1 MISKLYLQIR
11 QAHKCNGYSIC
22 RALQW
27 RCAVKKETEGKY
39 TNRGYDLSQIGT
51 TFKASCNQI
60 AVNSGGMD

>member
-1 MISKLYLQIR
+1 MPRS
-11 QAHKCNGYSIC
+11 AM
-22 RALQW
+22 AL
-27 RCAVKKETEGKY
+27 RGKKKETEGKY